1 MPLSVSREGRKTVHI
16 TQGWQEV
23 GSFVLFSSQVLAI
36 SRQNESRRTS
46 GAFIRRFHSIGPM
59 ENKEDEKTKKYGTAP
74 LTESAAEL
82 GDDDHAKVALHS
94 PRGEDGAFLPE
105 AEESEGVLRAEY
117 EALKLELQSLRQK
130 EAELLAR
137 QSQAKQKYRLEHP
150 PQSCVAGLHS
160 LSPQQRL
167 LLLKD
172 SAAQMEYV
180 MHSATI
186 PAFKVSEGE
195 RIVEANQAFFN
206 YLGLEP
212 EAVYGGKLTLKHVS
226 TPESVALERAHLAD
240 FKETLVTRPFE
251 TERVSKDGW
260 LKPVMTTLRV
270 TRLEPLEYVAFW
282 LDLTELRYLEDS
294 IKQRNSI
301 FSAIVEEMP
310 HIVFVC
316 NQDGAARQFNRR
328 LYELTGTNG
337 SRDDGY
343 LLEHY
348 MHPQDLE
355 SFKRRLSKLAQVQ
368 TFSDEYRLRAQDEEY
383 YWHTFRIQPLSLTN
397 GLLDLA
403 LTNNL
408 PEETWRQFASEDARL
423 WIGTATDVDRR
434 KRIMDEVLES
444 AQAFQSL
451 ANQIPQIVWT
461 AAPDGRI
468 EFLNERWYEFS
479 GHSREHKMGLDFA
492 LFIHPEDRRE
502 YMNRWKSSVKTGDA
516 FEVDFRLR
524 ESDRKKTDDYVRCLA
539 RAVALRN
546 YRGEIAQ
553 WIGTWTSI

>member
-1 MPLSVSREGRKTVHI
+1 
-16 TQGWQEV
+16 
-23 GSFVLFSSQVLAI
+23 
-36 SRQNESRRTS
+36 
-46 GAFIRRFHSIGPM
+46 M
-59 ENKEDEKTKKYGTAP
+59 ENKEDEKTRKYGTAP
-74 LTESAAEL
+74 LTESA
-82 GDDDHAKVALHS
+82 GDGHVAGRSSRLTAS
-94 PRGEDGAFLPE
+94 CE
-105 AEESEGVLRAEY
+105 AEEAPSEAVQAQY
-117 EALKLELQSLRQK
+117 EALKQELQSLKQK
-130 EAELLAR
+130 EAELLSR
-137 QSQAKQKYRLEHP
+137 QSQAKLNYRLAHP
-150 PQSCVAGLHS
+150 PKTCVAGLAS
-160 LSPQQRL
+160 LSPEQKL
-167 LLLKD
+167 YLLKD

-186 PAFKVSEGE
+186 PAFKVVEGE
-195 RIVEANQAFFN
+195 RIVEANQAFFD
-206 YLGLEP
+206 YLGLKP
-212 EAVYGGKLTLKHVS
+212 EAVYGGNFTLSHVS
-226 TPESVALERAHLAD
+226 TPESLNLERAHLAD

-251 TERVSKDGW
+251 TERISQDGW
-260 LKPVMTTLRV
+260 FKPVMTTLRV

-294 IKQRNSI
+294 IRQRNAI

-316 NQDGAARQFNRR
+316 NREGAARQFNRR

-348 MHPQDLE
+348 LHPQDLE
-355 SFKRRLSKLAQVQ
+355 NYKKRLGKLAEGLS
-368 TFSDEYRLRAQDEEY
+368 FSDEYRLRAQDEEY
-383 YWHTFRIQPLSLTN
+383 YWHTFRFQPLSCTN

-403 LTNNL
+403 LTNDL
-408 PEETWRQFASEDARL
+408 PEDVWCRFADEDAGL
-423 WIGTATDVDRR
+423 WIGTATDIDRR

-444 AQAFQSL
+444 AKAFQSL

-502 YMNRWKSSVKTGDA
+502 YMQRWKSSVKTGDA

-524 ESDRKKTDDYVRCLA
+524 ESDQRKTDDYVRCLA